1 MNIVEMYGNGN
12 VITWKL
18 PVQMEMKR
26 TVDKITEKEEIIFNE
41 FLLTFVSSVAMIVS
55 ILYLPFPFGNL

>member
-18 PVQMEMKR
+18 PVQIEMKR